1 MSFQTIFMICMAAA
15 VTLTWVIRP
24 FFSLSLSLLRGPK
37 EMKDPRW
44 VEGFHSGTYSNKIF
58 VYFLCWPKKKQRSQS
73 YQLPSIMLSVV
84 LCNIGQYTLK
94 HEHLTTLSRALPHSK
109 KKKWSRLLQTVISWS
124 ANHLLYHIVLPVV
137 TWTLRTSNAPAP
149 PYWHLKTIHTDV
161 ETIPRFC
168 HQLEFFI
175 LTGPIAFFIVLLHSD
190 FSPGC

>member
-1 MSFQTIFMICMAAA
+1 MSN
-15 VTLTWVIRP
+15 P
-24 FFSLSLSLLRGPK
+24 SFFLSLSLSLLRGPK

-44 VEGFHSGTYSNKIF
+44 VEGFHSGTYSNKNICLF
-58 VYFLCWPKKKQRSQS
+58 SVLAQKKQRSQS

-149 PYWHLKTIHTDV
+149 PTD
-161 ETIPRFC
+161 TWKRSTQTWKQFHASAINLNSLFSRGQLLFLLFC
-168 HQLEFFI
+168 CTVIFHQDVN
-175 LTGPIAFFIVLLHSD
+175 LTF
-190 FSPGC
+190 